1 MEYPMINRELIDFT
15 SDSDICNI
23 GYAEGV
29 LKDSRPFRAE
39 MWSAYNVETLSIFI
53 SKIGLESKTY
63 KEVLELLSNIVEII
77 DDKSDMNEITDIND
91 NEFIVIN
98 IPINDHDEVVNKCL
112 IKLQEFDV

>member
-53 SKIGLESKTY
+53 SKIS
-63 KEVLELLSNIVEII
+63 
-77 DDKSDMNEITDIND
+77 
-91 NEFIVIN
+91 
-98 IPINDHDEVVNKCL
+98 
-112 IKLQEFDV
+112 

>member
-1 MEYPMINRELIDFT
+1 MEYPMINRDLIDFT

-53 SKIGLESKTY
+53 SKIGLESKIY

-77 DDKSDMNEITDIND
+77 DDKTDIND

>member
-39 MWSAYNVETLSIFI
+39 LWSAYNVETLSIFI
-53 SKIGLESKTY
+53 SNIGLESKTY
-63 KEVLELLSNIVEII
+63 EEVVELLNNIVERS
-77 DDKSDMNEITDIND
+77 DEKSDMNERTDSND
-91 NEFIVIN
+91 KEVIVIN
-98 IPINDHDEVVNKCL
+98 IPINDDDEVVN
-112 IKLQEFDV
+112 